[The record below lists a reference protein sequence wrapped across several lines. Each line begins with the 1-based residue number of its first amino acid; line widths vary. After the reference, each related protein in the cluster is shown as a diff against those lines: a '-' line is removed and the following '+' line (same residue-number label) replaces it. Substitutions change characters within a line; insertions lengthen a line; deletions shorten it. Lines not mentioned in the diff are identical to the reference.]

1 MADKPPPRKQ
11 PKRIRSEEQK
21 LKKKGYDL
29 ARAKSRVNI
38 GVGFQRWRNL
48 RELKCMK
55 TDEDLALFLLDC
67 FDQNSLSPGIALR
80 VQSIVAAVPGPT
92 PVKSEELNHS
102 SADEVVVKLEC
113 LLQLFKECLACCSE
127 CSISTERDG
136 WFFYVTQKC
145 QQCHYSRNWASHPT
159 DQIISDPAEN
169 HEVSSSDSESVY
181 TSDSDIST
189 DQKVCLDQGA
199 TFNIFDIISKA
210 ANGRRMLSSL
220 EENGFISHTERRS
233 MVRILVSHLMERF
246 GENPTSGTKA
256 LLASSIVEQF
266 PCLRDCQGSGYDA
279 WFTPGKNHKPATGFL
294 EERLRNVRKQLHRG
308 QRQNSAAATPQ
319 QDTPDTLPESAWRT
333 ESDVYTP
340 EPEVSTEQNIS
351 LEHIA
356 TFNIREILN
365 KAPNGKH
372 LVASLEENGFISHPE
387 RRSMVR
393 ILVSNLMECFGENPT
408 SGTKALLASSI
419 MEQFP
424 CLRDSQGSGYDAW
437 FTPGRN
443 HKPATG
449 FLEER
454 LRNVRKRLHRGQR
467 QNSAAATPQQ
477 DTPDTLPESTIT
489 TERAIQLTEWLKNN
503 TWPPSQ
509 VNEVMLQTAVHR
521 AQWIRA
527 DKARPIQ
534 DIIAEFPRLVDT
546 PDMISQDFSVLYPE
560 SSGRLKEN
568 WCIVYAEKIIRMART
583 ERTNSLLTNIDLL
596 PTDKR
601 GDIALQLLPVL
612 LRPSPYKVGKRVFR
626 HSSVECQNAFI
637 NTQPIGMTMADY
649 LTASA
654 AEYPY
659 VLMLGEEYDCSQV
672 FVVINGIPLEHQSL
686 LSAVDA
692 CFKAFF
698 ILQLQYPKP
707 CAQVWEFI
715 QTVVFGIP
723 GHESNTVKLMRS
735 QLSA

>member
-1 MADKPPPRKQ
+1 M
-11 PKRIRSEEQK
+11 
-21 LKKKGYDL
+21 L
-29 ARAKSRVNI
+29 
-38 GVGFQRWRNL
+38 
-48 RELKCMK
+48 
-55 TDEDLALFLLDC
+55 LFSC
-67 FDQNSLSPGIALR
+67 SIGIALR
-80 VQSIVAAVPGPT
+80 VQSFAAAVPGPT
-92 PVKSEELNHS
+92 SVKSEEELNHS

-113 LLQLFKECLACCSE
+113 LLQLFQECLACCSE
-127 CSISTERDG
+127 CSISTERDS
-136 WFFYVTQKC
+136 WFFYITQKC

-181 TSDSDIST
+181 SSDPDVST
-189 DQKVCLDQGA
+189 EQKVCLDQGA
-199 TFNIFDIISKA
+199 IFNIRDIISKA
-210 ANGRRMLSSL
+210 PNGRSILSGL
-220 EENGFISHTERRS
+220 EENHLISHPERRS

-279 WFTPGKNHKPATGFL
+279 WFTPG
-294 EERLRNVRKQLHRG
+294 
-308 QRQNSAAATPQ
+308 
-319 QDTPDTLPESAWRT
+319 
-333 ESDVYTP
+333 
-340 EPEVSTEQNIS
+340 
-351 LEHIA
+351 
-356 TFNIREILN
+356 
-365 KAPNGKH
+365 
-372 LVASLEENGFISHPE
+372 
-387 RRSMVR
+387 
-393 ILVSNLMECFGENPT
+393 
-408 SGTKALLASSI
+408 
-419 MEQFP
+419 
-424 CLRDSQGSGYDAW
+424 
-437 FTPGRN
+437 RN

-467 QNSAAATPQQ
+467 RNSAALTPQQ
-477 DTPDTLPESTIT
+477 ETQDALPESAWQTVCDVYTPAPEFSTVQNVALEHTATFNIREILSKTPNGKYLVTSLEENGLISHTERRSMVRTLVSHLMERFGENPTSGTKALLASSVMEQFPCLRDCQSGGYDAWFTPGRNNKPATGFLEERLRNVRKRLHRGQRRNSAALTPQQETQDALPESAIT

-509 VNEVMLQTAVHR
+509 VHEAMLETVVHR
-521 AQWIRA
+521 AHWIRA
-527 DKARPIQ
+527 NKARPVQ
-534 DIIAEFPRLVDT
+534 DIIDEFPRLVDT
-546 PDMISQDFSVLYPE
+546 ADMISQDFSVLYPE

-568 WCIVYAEKIIRMART
+568 WSLVYAEKIIRMAWT
-583 ERTNSLLTNIDLL
+583 KRTNSLLTNIDLL

-601 GDIALQLLPVL
+601 ADIALQLLPVL
-612 LRPSPYKVGKRVFR
+612 LPAAPYKVGQRVFR
-626 HSSVECQNAFI
+626 HSSVECQKAFI
-637 NTQPIGMTMADY
+637 NTQPIGMTIADY
-649 LTASA
+649 LTASP

-672 FVVINGIPLEHQSL
+672 FVVINGTPLEHRSL

-698 ILQLQYPKP
+698 ILQLQYPKQ

-723 GHESNTVKLMRS
+723 GHESNAVKLMRA

>member
-1 MADKPPPRKQ
+1 
-11 PKRIRSEEQK
+11 
-21 LKKKGYDL
+21 
-29 ARAKSRVNI
+29 
-38 GVGFQRWRNL
+38 
-48 RELKCMK
+48 
-55 TDEDLALFLLDC
+55 
-67 FDQNSLSPGIALR
+67 
-80 VQSIVAAVPGPT
+80 
-92 PVKSEELNHS
+92 
-102 SADEVVVKLEC
+102 
-113 LLQLFKECLACCSE
+113 
-127 CSISTERDG
+127 
-136 WFFYVTQKC
+136 
-145 QQCHYSRNWASHPT
+145 
-159 DQIISDPAEN
+159 
-169 HEVSSSDSESVY
+169 
-181 TSDSDIST
+181 
-189 DQKVCLDQGA
+189 
-199 TFNIFDIISKA
+199 
-210 ANGRRMLSSL
+210 
-220 EENGFISHTERRS
+220 

-351 LEHIA
+351 LEHIATFNIREILNKAPNGKHLVASLEENGFISHPERSIHGSDPWVSKLDGMLRENPTSGTKALLASSIMEQFPCLRDSQGSGYDTWFTPGRNHKPATGFLEERLRNVRKRLHRGQRGNSAAATPHQDTPDTLPESAWRTKSDVYTPAPEFSAEQNIALEHIA